1 MSDAR
6 TTPPALNPASCRER
20 QKLLADYLAGQ
31 NLDAALITHR
41 HYIHA
46 LTGHWHGTDLTAIAV
61 VIEKDGNTT
70 LCVPGD
76 PVDITAVDQCLSY
89 PPQKL
94 CTLIE
99 NIAGEMQRKLQP
111 VLSKF
116 HRIGTD
122 NSAAPWQTP
131 NAEWI
136 DITSDY
142 QYLRRRKFPDE
153 IEGLRHCLRGSDAAY
168 AEARRILEPGL
179 SEIDLF
185 AAMHAAATRSVG
197 EALSGWGQDF
207 QCGSPGGPP
216 RHRPAQAGELA
227 VLDIGVGARGYRTDL
242 CRSFSVDGQPN
253 DAQLAAHARCC
264 EALER
269 VEKQLRPGLRC
280 QDLFTEIESF
290 LDGWEGAEFKHH
302 LGHGIGLDAHE
313 VPRLNPNWDDTLASG
328 DVIAV
333 EPGLYRDDLRAGIR
347 LEQNFLITDKGCE
360 RLSQFPLDL

>member
-1 MSDAR
+1 MSG
-6 TTPPALNPASCRER
+6 TQLTPPALNPGSCRER
-20 QKLLADYLAGQ
+20 RELLADYLAGQ

-41 HYIHA
+41 HYVHA
-46 LTGHWHGTDLTAIAV
+46 LTGYWHSTDLTAVAV
-61 VIEKDGNTT
+61 VVEKDGSSA
-70 LCVPGD
+70 LCVPGETID
-76 PVDITAVDQCLSY
+76 VAGIDQCLSY
-89 PPQKL
+89 APQKL

-99 NIAGEMQRKLQP
+99 NIAGEMQQALQP
-111 VLSKF
+111 LLAKF
-116 HRIGTD
+116 KRIGTD

-131 NAEWI
+131 DAGWI
-136 DITSDY
+136 DISRDY

-153 IEGLRHCLRGSDAAY
+153 IDALRHCLRGSDAAY

-179 SEIDLF
+179 NEIDLF
-185 AAMHAAATRSVG
+185 AAMHAAATRAVG

-242 CRSFSVDGQPN
+242 CRSFSVDGKPS

-264 EALER
+264 EALAR

-280 QDLFTEIESF
+280 QDLFSEIEGF

-313 VPRLNPNWDDTLASG
+313 VPRLNPNWDDTLAAG

-347 LEQNFLITDKGCE
+347 LEQNFLITDTGCE